1 MDKSF
6 NKLCGVDEFGRV
18 IMPYDTLDE
27 EKQVGIFYF
36 CWLGQLND
44 KAVYDIN
51 KLLREDPEALWDV
64 SGSDKSP
71 SWGFHYWGEPLYG
84 YYNSE
89 ERFVI
94 RKHIELLSAAGIDYI
109 VFDNTNASI
118 YPQVIINIMEELE
131 RYQKVGVKVPK
142 VVCYTNSGSAETV
155 GAIRKIFYTEKNFHP
170 DVWYCP
176 NGKPVIIATED
187 LEKKDPDAYEFFDVR
202 IAQWPN
208 EKYKENGF
216 PWMEWTFPQPVH
228 NGVISVSV
236 AQHAKGIFYTQKG
249 NWGRGYDHSGN
260 ENHDSFRLGQN
271 FARQWDT
278 AIEKDVKE
286 VFITGWNEWGAQKLN
301 LLGETGFCDCF
312 SEEYSR
318 DVEMM
323 RGGYGDAFY
332 MQMINN
338 IRRFKKATEYTKG
351 VPPVT
356 IDISAGIEQW
366 EKVENIYLPQTED
379 NYSRNAYSYDNKI
392 KYHTDPAENNITQVR
407 VCHDENNIYFFI
419 KTENDITES
428 KRRPGWMNVFISP
441 GLPAKQ
447 GWEGYKFVVN
457 RRCAGSLDELNCS
470 GHTVTYTKTDIVIEK
485 NIMQI
490 VIPRDFI
497 GADSV
502 SGIYFKVADSVRDPF
517 DISEYYVSGSVL
529 PIGRLSW
536 YYKF

>member
-109 VFDNTNASI
+109 VLDNTNASI

-131 RYQKVGVKVPK
+131 RYQKAGVKVPK

-216 PWMEWTFPQPVH
+216 PWM
-228 NGVISVSV
+228 
-236 AQHAKGIFYTQKG
+236 
-249 NWGRGYDHSGN
+249 
-260 ENHDSFRLGQN
+260 
-271 FARQWDT
+271 
-278 AIEKDVKE
+278 
-286 VFITGWNEWGAQKLN
+286 
-301 LLGETGFCDCF
+301 
-312 SEEYSR
+312 
-318 DVEMM
+318 
-323 RGGYGDAFY
+323 
-332 MQMINN
+332 
-338 IRRFKKATEYTKG
+338 
-351 VPPVT
+351 
-356 IDISAGIEQW
+356 
-366 EKVENIYLPQTED
+366 
-379 NYSRNAYSYDNKI
+379 
-392 KYHTDPAENNITQVR
+392 
-407 VCHDENNIYFFI
+407 
-419 KTENDITES
+419 
-428 KRRPGWMNVFISP
+428 
-441 GLPAKQ
+441 
-447 GWEGYKFVVN
+447 
-457 RRCAGSLDELNCS
+457 
-470 GHTVTYTKTDIVIEK
+470 
-485 NIMQI
+485 
-490 VIPRDFI
+490 
-497 GADSV
+497 
-502 SGIYFKVADSVRDPF
+502 
-517 DISEYYVSGSVL
+517 
-529 PIGRLSW
+529 
-536 YYKF
+536 

>member
-419 KTENDITES
+419 KTENDITKS

-457 RRCAGSLDELNCS
+457 RRCTGSLDELNCS

-502 SGIYFKVADSVRDPF
+502 PGIYFKVADSVRDPF